1 MKQRLFLT
9 FDRVAINTPILSQM
23 TNRFEVMFNIFGA
36 TVNETTQFIAL
47 ELEGE
52 QDRVDGAIAFLEAQ
66 GVKVESSEGQK
77 NESDGLA

>member
-23 TNRFEVMFNIFGA
+23 TSRFEVMFNIFGA

-47 ELEGE
+47 ELEGATE
-52 QDRVDGAIAFLEAQ
+52 SIDGAIAFLRSE
-66 GVKVESSEGQK
+66 GVKIESSEAQ
-77 NESDGLA
+77 NED